1 MQAELSDPRTYDG
14 FTREDWEDIRST
26 LPENVPL
33 NADGYSISWDFLKY
47 DADFRRGI
55 REFQEDLSTG
65 RLDPEWQAA
74 AAEAMEERARGD
86 YDAYKENNY
95 EEFWGQK
102 QKLAYD
108 VLAGES
114 TKLKLETMVEN
125 GVFRV
130 GDEFVFTR
138 VIGRGENRVLIEK
151 ELKVKGYT
159 PMRRNC

>member
-1 MQAELSDPRTYDG
+1 MQAELSDPRTYEG
-14 FTREDWEDIRST
+14 FTREDWEDLRST
-26 LPENVPL
+26 LPEHVPL
-33 NADGYSISWDFLKY
+33 NPDGYSISWDFLKY

-65 RLDPEWQAA
+65 RLDPKWQAA

-95 EEFWGQK
+95 EEFWGQR

-114 TKLKLETMVEN
+114 TSLKLETMVEN
-125 GVFRV
+125 GMFRV

-138 VIGRGENRVLIEK
+138 AIGRKEKRVLIEK
-151 ELKVKGYT
+151 ELKVRT
-159 PMRRNC
+159 NILMRCSR

>member
-1 MQAELSDPRTYDG
+1 MQATLSDPKTYED
-14 FTREDWEDIRST
+14 FTREDWEDLRST

-33 NADGYSISWDFLKY
+33 NPDGYSISWEFLKY

-65 RLDPEWQAA
+65 RLEPEWQAA

-86 YDAYKENNY
+86 YDDYKEKIY

-102 QKLAYD
+102 QKLAHD
-108 VLAGES
+108 ALAGDS
-114 TKLKLETMVEN
+114 TSLKLETMIEN
-125 GVFRV
+125 GTFRV

-138 VIGRGENRVLIEK
+138 TIGRKEKRVLIEK
-151 ELKVKGYT
+151 ELKVGVTYSS
-159 PMRRNC
+159 RDNC

>member
-1 MQAELSDPRTYDG
+1 MQAELSDTRTYKG
-14 FTREDWEDIRST
+14 FTREDWEELRST

-33 NADGYSISWDFLKY
+33 NPDGYSISWDFLKY

-102 QKLAYD
+102 QKLAYNM
-108 VLAGES
+108 LAGES
-114 TKLKLETMVEN
+114 TSLKLETMVEN
-125 GVFRV
+125 GRFRV
-130 GDEFVFTR
+130 GDEFVFIR
-138 VIGRGENRVLIEK
+138 AIGRKEKRVLIEK
-151 ELKVKGYT
+151 ELKVT
-159 PMRRNC
+159 TNIIIAV